1 MGGMAMA
8 KALFILYLIWGFN
21 WVVMKEA
28 TLFFPPVLFSCY
40 RFVIGAVV
48 LIGIT
53 LWCRMPLPPKRYWTW
68 IIATGLLQI
77 AVNNAAIQIGVTS
90 LGAGLVAVVNYSMP
104 VWMSIL
110 AYFILHETLTKRK
123 ILGIVLSMVG
133 MYVLMDVEIVGDI
146 TGLLLT
152 IGGAIA
158 WAIAA
163 VIVKYQDK
171 VMHRQQQK
179 ETCTMIQYTTW
190 QIAAGALFLWVYA
203 MLFEQGQVTW
213 TPMAVSC
220 LAYNGVL
227 ASALAFFLWNYILT
241 KMEASKAG
249 VASLGVPVVGVI
261 CNVIFM
267 HEAVH
272 WNTAVGM
279 VLILAGI
286 FLIVAQRIR
295 QHS

>member
-1 MGGMAMA
+1 MA

-53 LWCRMPLPPKRYWTW
+53 LWCRMPLPPKRYWPW
-68 IIATGLLQI
+68 IIVTGLLQI

-133 MYVLMDVEIVGDI
+133 MYILMDVEIVGDI